1 MAEDAELESLPIF
14 PLALV
19 LVPGELLPLHIF
31 EERYLLMVE
40 EALAEGL
47 PIGLALA
54 RQDQPEGRVEY
65 DPEDV
70 GTAVE
75 IVAAE
80 RLEDGRV
87 LLETVATR
95 RFHVERVH
103 STRPFQ
109 EADVTWLHEADGDG
123 AEEEAAG
130 LLDELS
136 AKGAV
141 ELAGEL
147 EEVDPATLSYAVAS
161 AFDAPLSVKQ
171 ELLASETAA
180 DRLRLARAF
189 LRPAVLG
196 T

>member
-1 MAEDAELESLPIF
+1 MERIPLF
-14 PLALV
+14 PLDLV
-19 LVPGELLPLHIF
+19 AYPGESLPLHIF

-54 RQDQPEGRVEY
+54 RQDQPGDRVEY

-75 IVAAE
+75 IVTAK

-87 LLETVATR
+87 LIDTVATR
-95 RFHVERVH
+95 RFRVERVH

-109 EADVTWLHEADGDG
+109 EADVTWLQEQDGDG
-123 AEEEAAG
+123 AEEEAAS

-136 AKGAV
+136 AKGAA

-161 AFDAPLSVKQ
+161 AFEAPLPVKQ
-171 ELLASETAA
+171 HLLEMRTAA
-180 DRLRLARAF
+180 ERLRLERAL

-196 T
+196 S